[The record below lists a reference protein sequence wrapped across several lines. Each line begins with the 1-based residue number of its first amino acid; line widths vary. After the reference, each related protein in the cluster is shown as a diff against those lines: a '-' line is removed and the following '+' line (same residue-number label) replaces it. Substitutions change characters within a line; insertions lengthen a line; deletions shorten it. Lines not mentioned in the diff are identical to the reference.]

1 MQETEVD
8 KLVISFFVQ
17 RIFGKIVPYLSETVP
32 LDKIFREAN
41 ITEITQKQ
49 YSDAFNVLLHHIN
62 NDGVFLYGNDLEAC
76 KYINYI
82 LYKEIEYTIKQSYDD
97 TLNSFF
103 KQILEAYSRMHGGN
117 NRCTSNIYNM
127 HSDTYH
133 KINVLY
139 QLYDKNVKCSSYVN
153 NTLEYGCDDFVDFL
167 NLYDDIPVKKP
178 KIHDQEQMRQT
189 VLQSVHSVPRYTTN
203 EISYIEPTQ
212 LPEDKPISQTIQ
224 ENQVTHEGNSAY
236 DDHGSNDILPVILQ
250 KETTYPP
257 KREDEGRIQRLLR
270 SEPPFRHLYS
280 SGTSSYPRQHGH
292 EQEKDF
298 SNEVETSPQSVM
310 STITGVFQSVEPAPI
325 LGVSGKMG
333 ALFLLF
339 KYTPVGTFFGG
350 RRRRNHLIPSGFPGA
365 YPGFPGYE
373 EHYDGNFGP
382 GPINIS
388 YQAE

>member
-1 MQETEVD
+1 MQETEY
-8 KLVISFFVQ
+8 K

-49 YSDAFNVLLHHIN
+49 YSGAFNALLHHIEN
-62 NDGVFLYGNDLEAC
+62 IEQHAKETAS
-76 KYINYI
+76 KYIKGCNIHNYDVRKPR
-82 LYKEIEYTIKQSYDD
+82 LFRD
-97 TLNSFF
+97 
-103 KQILEAYSRMHGGN
+103 
-117 NRCTSNIYNM
+117 
-127 HSDTYH
+127 
-133 KINVLY
+133 V
-139 QLYDKNVKCSSYVN
+139 
-153 NTLEYGCDDFVDFL
+153 
-167 NLYDDIPVKKP
+167 PVKKP
-178 KIHDQEQMRQT
+178 EINNQEQIRQT
-189 VLQSVHSVPRYTTN
+189 VLQPAHNVPRYTTN
-203 EISYIEPTQ
+203 QISYIEPTQ

-270 SEPPFRHLYS
+270 SEPPFRYFFS

-310 STITGVFQSVEPAPI
+310 STITGVFQSVEPVPI
-325 LGVSGKMG
+325 LGVSGGMG